1 MNTSVL
7 VLRIL
12 AALLALLFAYVPTQ
26 LQAQGRTIVILDGS
40 SSMNKP
46 FDNATRLDSAKEAV
60 HHMFDLT
67 LEGSPEHEVA
77 FLSFYAGCWVHVMAE
92 PAPLQDVEEELRVF
106 VDDITPEEYAH
117 TPIIWSLERAAK
129 LLEGSPGHVVL
140 VSDGRES
147 CDYESDI
154 CVFAEG
160 MASQNVNL
168 EVVLIGLALAPH
180 EVDSLRCIPEATGG
194 AFVNVGDATA
204 LEEALG
210 FAAERA
216 VNAPSTGCW
225 DNRGGLL
232 HWWCED

>member
-12 AALLALLFAYVPTQ
+12 AALLALLFVYVPTQ
-26 LQAQGRTIVILDGS
+26 LQAQGRTSVILDGS

-46 FDNATRLDSAKEAV
+46 FDNGTRLDSAKEAV

-67 LEGSPEHEVA
+67 LEGSPDHEVP
-77 FLSFYAGCWVHVMAE
+77 FLSFYAGCWVHVMVG

-106 VDDITPEEYAH
+106 VGDITPKEYAH
-117 TPIIWSLERAAK
+117 TPIICSLERAAK
-129 LLEGSPGHVVL
+129 LLDGSPGHVML

-147 CDYESDI
+147 CDFESDI
-154 CVFAEG
+154 CLFAEG
-160 MASQNVNL
+160 MASENVNL
-168 EVVLIGLALAPH
+168 EVVLIGKALAPH
-180 EVDSLRCIPEATGG
+180 QVEALRCIPEATGS

-204 LEEALG
+204 LETALG
-210 FAAERA
+210 FAAELS
-216 VNAPSTGCW
+216 VNAPTTGCW